1 MEPVRII
8 LAGLWT
14 ATMLTYLL
22 GDVLRIFAGHF
33 ETGEMAGQPVA
44 GWMWILAATAMLIPI
59 VMLVLSLILKY
70 PIARWACIGAAAFLI
85 LFNLA
90 GLPYEGAYD
99 NYLIGVSIVFNL
111 VVIYYAW
118 TWKIA
123 A

>member
-1 MEPVRII
+1 MAEVRII

-33 ETGEMAGQPVA
+33 TAGEMMGQSVA
-44 GWMWILAATAMLIPI
+44 PWMWMVAATAMLIPI
-59 VMLVLSLILKY
+59 AMVVLSLIVKY
-70 PIARWACIGAAAFLI
+70 PAIRWICLASAVFLI
-85 LFNLA
+85 LFNLV

-99 NYLIGVSIVFNL
+99 NYLIGVSIVIKL
-111 VVIYYAW
+111 VIIYYAW
-118 TWKIA
+118 TWKVA